1 MKTYP
6 YWWEFYKP
14 YHFQNCEVNN
24 ASYDLVVVG
33 AGYTGLCAASQ
44 ATSRGLKT
52 LLIDQL
58 ALGEGASTR
67 SAGMVSGGLNLG
79 KKINLFKEYGNETAN
94 KFIQESINSYEYLED
109 QINDYQDGVSY
120 QKTGRLVLAH
130 SKKKFNALKQK
141 ASLLNSISN
150 LEIQIIE
157 NLENEIVNDYY
168 KGGML
173 VGNAASVNPAK
184 LYKFFLDKALLNKVN
199 IFCPCKLLSHQKI
212 NQSYELQTSEGKIKS
227 QYLIIATNGYSEK
240 DIGNEHYNII
250 GVPSYIAATNILGQE
265 KVKKILPKLRMYS
278 DSKNDL
284 YYFRPSPDHKR
295 ILFGAFPIWAY
306 GMENSKLVKSF
317 FQKKIKRTLPD
328 IGNFSIEYIWGGKV
342 GVTFNT
348 LPMLKKIDNKIYVFG
363 CNGSGV
369 ALMPYLGY
377 QAANMLT
384 TNQNSSL
391 AISKIKNEK
400 NYFKYIIA
408 KLLPFLGLYYRFKEN
423 LENKFL

>member
-14 YHFQNCEVNN
+14 YHFKNCEVNN
-24 ASYDLVVVG
+24 TSYDLVVVG
-33 AGYTGLCAASQ
+33 AGYTGLCAAVQ

-52 LLIDQL
+52 LLIDQF

-109 QINDYQDGVSY
+109 QIYDNQDVVSY

-141 ASLLNSISN
+141 ANLLNSISN

-265 KVKKILPKLRMYS
+265 KVRNILPKLRMYS

-317 FQKKIKRTLPD
+317 FQKKIKQTLPN

-377 QAANMLT
+377 QAANILT

-391 AISKIKNEK
+391 TISKIKNEK

-408 KLLPFLGLYYRFKEN
+408 KLLPLLGFYYRFREN

>member
-1 MKTYP
+1 MKTFP

-14 YHFQNCEVNN
+14 YHFKNCEVNN
-24 ASYDLVVVG
+24 ATYDLVVVG
-33 AGYTGLCAASQ
+33 AGYTGLCAAAQ
-44 ATSRGLKT
+44 ATSRGLNT
-52 LLIDQL
+52 LIIDQF

-109 QINDYQDGVSY
+109 QINDNQDLVSF

-130 SKKKFNALKQK
+130 SKKKFDTLKQK

-173 VGNAASVNPAK
+173 VDNAASVNPAN

-227 QYLIIATNGYSEK
+227 RYLIIATNGYSEK

-265 KVKKILPKLRMYS
+265 RVQKILPKLRMYS

-328 IGNFSIEYIWGGKV
+328 IDNFSIEYIWGGKV

-423 LENKFL
+423 LENKCL

>member
-14 YHFQNCEVNN
+14 YHFKNCEVNN
-24 ASYDLVVVG
+24 TSYDLVVVG
-33 AGYTGLCAASQ
+33 AGYTGLCAAVQ
-44 ATSRGLKT
+44 ATSRGLNT
-52 LLIDQL
+52 LLIDQF

-109 QINDYQDGVSY
+109 QINDYQDVVSF

-212 NQSYELQTSEGKIKS
+212 NQSYELQTAEGKIKS

-265 KVKKILPKLRMYS
+265 KVRKILPKLRMYS

-317 FQKKIKRTLPD
+317 FQKKIKQTLPN

-377 QAANMLT
+377 QAANILT

-391 AISKIKNEK
+391 TISKIKNEK

-408 KLLPFLGLYYRFKEN
+408 KLLPLLGFYYRFREN

>member
-1 MKTYP
+1 LKTYP

-14 YHFQNCEVNN
+14 YHFKNCEVNN
-24 ASYDLVVVG
+24 TSYDLVVVG
-33 AGYTGLCAASQ
+33 AGYTGLCAAVQ
-44 ATSRGLKT
+44 ATSRGLNT
-52 LLIDQL
+52 LLIDQF

-109 QINDYQDGVSY
+109 QINDYQDVVSF

-265 KVKKILPKLRMYS
+265 KVRKILPKLRMYS

-317 FQKKIKRTLPD
+317 FQKKIKQTLPN
-328 IGNFSIEYIWGGKV
+328 ISNFSIEYIWGGKV

-377 QAANMLT
+377 QAANILT

-391 AISKIKNEK
+391 TISKIKNKK

-408 KLLPFLGLYYRFKEN
+408 KLLPLLGFYYRFREN

>member
-1 MKTYP
+1 LKTYP

-14 YHFQNCEVNN
+14 YHFQNTQVEN
-24 ASYDLVVVG
+24 SLYDLVVVG
-33 AGYTGLCAASQ
+33 AGYTGISAAIQ
-44 ATSRGLKT
+44 ASSKGLKT
-52 LLIDQL
+52 LIIDQL

-79 KKINLFKEYGNETAN
+79 KKINLFKDHGENIARQ
-94 KFIQESINSYEYLED
+94 FIQESIGSYEFLED
-109 QINDYQDGVSY
+109 QINHHHEEVSY

-141 ASLLNSISN
+141 TNLLNSFSN
-150 LEIQIIE
+150 LKIQLIE
-157 NLENEIVNDYY
+157 NLESEIINQYY

-173 VGNAASVNPAK
+173 VNNAASVNPAK
-184 LYKFFLDKALLNKVN
+184 LYSFFLDKALSGKVD
-199 IFCPCKLLSHQKI
+199 IFSPCKLLSHQKI
-212 NQSYELQTSEGKIKS
+212 DKFYELKTSEGKIRT

-250 GVPSYIAATNILGQE
+250 GVPSYIAATNLLGKE
-265 KVKKILPKLRMYS
+265 RVHKLLPKLRMYS

-295 ILFGAFPIWAY
+295 ILFGAFPVWAY
-306 GMENSKLVKSF
+306 GMENSKMVKSF
-317 FQKKIKRTLPD
+317 FQKKISLILPQ
-328 IGNFSIEYIWGGKV
+328 IKNFSIDYIWGGKV

-348 LPMLKKIDNKIYVFG
+348 LPMVKKINNKIYVFG

-377 QAANMLT
+377 QAANMIT
-384 TNQNSSL
+384 TNQNNNL
-391 AISKIKNEK
+391 VISKIKNDK
-400 NYFKYIIA
+400 NYFKFFII
-408 KLLPFLGLYYRFKEN
+408 KLLPFIGWYYRFKEN

>member
-1 MKTYP
+1 MKTFP

-14 YHFQNCEVNN
+14 YHFKNCEVNN
-24 ASYDLVVVG
+24 ATYDLVVVG
-33 AGYTGLCAASQ
+33 AGYTGLCAAAQ
-44 ATSRGLKT
+44 ATSRGLNT
-52 LLIDQL
+52 LIIDQF

-109 QINDYQDGVSY
+109 QINDNQDLVSF

-130 SKKKFNALKQK
+130 SKKKFDTLKQK
-141 ASLLNSISN
+141 ARLLNSISN

-173 VGNAASVNPAK
+173 VDNAASVNPAN

-408 KLLPFLGLYYRFKEN
+408 KLLPFLGLYYRLREN

>member
-14 YHFQNCEVNN
+14 YHFKNCEVNN
-24 ASYDLVVVG
+24 TSYDLVVVG
-33 AGYTGLCAASQ
+33 AGYTGLCAAVQ

-52 LLIDQL
+52 LLIDQF

-109 QINDYQDGVSY
+109 QIYDNQDVVSY

-265 KVKKILPKLRMYS
+265 KVRNILPKLRMYS

-317 FQKKIKRTLPD
+317 FQKKIKQTLPN

-377 QAANMLT
+377 QAANILT

-391 AISKIKNEK
+391 TISKIKNEK

-408 KLLPFLGLYYRFKEN
+408 KLLPLLGFYYRFREN

>member
-14 YHFQNCEVNN
+14 YHFKNCEVNN
-24 ASYDLVVVG
+24 TSYDLVVVG
-33 AGYTGLCAASQ
+33 AGYTGLCAAVQ
-44 ATSRGLKT
+44 ATSRGLNT
-52 LLIDQL
+52 LLIDQF

-109 QINDYQDGVSY
+109 QINDYQDVVSF

-265 KVKKILPKLRMYS
+265 KVRKILPKLRMYS

-317 FQKKIKRTLPD
+317 FQKKIKQTLPN

-377 QAANMLT
+377 QAANILT

-408 KLLPFLGLYYRFKEN
+408 KLLPLLGFYYRFREN

>member
-1 MKTYP
+1 MKTFP

-14 YHFQNCEVNN
+14 YHFKNCEVNN
-24 ASYDLVVVG
+24 ATYDLVVVG
-33 AGYTGLCAASQ
+33 AGYTGLCAAAQ
-44 ATSRGLKT
+44 ATSRGLNT
-52 LLIDQL
+52 LLIDQF

-94 KFIQESINSYEYLED
+94 QFIQESINSYEYLED
-109 QINDYQDGVSY
+109 QINDNQDLVSF

-173 VGNAASVNPAK
+173 VGNAASINPAN

-227 QYLIIATNGYSEK
+227 RYLIIATNGYSEK

-265 KVKKILPKLRMYS
+265 RVQKILPKLRMYS

-317 FQKKIKRTLPD
+317 FQKKIKRTLPN
-328 IGNFSIEYIWGGKV
+328 IGNFSIDYIWGGKV

-348 LPMLKKIDNKIYVFG
+348 LPMLKKIDNKIYVF
-363 CNGSGV
+363 SII
-369 ALMPYLGY
+369 YLIL
-377 QAANMLT
+377 Q
-384 TNQNSSL
+384 
-391 AISKIKNEK
+391 
-400 NYFKYIIA
+400 
-408 KLLPFLGLYYRFKEN
+408 
-423 LENKFL
+423 

>member
-14 YHFQNCEVNN
+14 YHFKNCEVNN
-24 ASYDLVVVG
+24 TSYDLVVVG
-33 AGYTGLCAASQ
+33 AGYTGLCAAVQ

-52 LLIDQL
+52 LLIDQF

-109 QINDYQDGVSY
+109 QIYDNQDGVSY

-130 SKKKFNALKQK
+130 SKKKFDALKQK

-265 KVKKILPKLRMYS
+265 KVRKILPKLRMYS

-317 FQKKIKRTLPD
+317 FQKKIKQTLPN

-377 QAANMLT
+377 QAANILT

-391 AISKIKNEK
+391 TISKIKNEK

-408 KLLPFLGLYYRFKEN
+408 KLLPLLGFYYRFREN

>member
-14 YHFQNCEVNN
+14 YHFKNCEVNN
-24 ASYDLVVVG
+24 TSYDLVVVG
-33 AGYTGLCAASQ
+33 AGYTGLCAAVQ
-44 ATSRGLKT
+44 ATSRGLNT
-52 LLIDQL
+52 LLIDQF

-109 QINDYQDGVSY
+109 QINDYQDVVSF

-265 KVKKILPKLRMYS
+265 KVRNILPKLRMYS

-317 FQKKIKRTLPD
+317 FQKKIKQTLPN

-377 QAANMLT
+377 QAANILT

-408 KLLPFLGLYYRFKEN
+408 KLLPLLGFYYRFREN

>member
-1 MKTYP
+1 MHIYLFCVYLDTY
-6 YWWEFYKP
+6 
-14 YHFQNCEVNN
+14 
-24 ASYDLVVVG
+24 
-33 AGYTGLCAASQ
+33 
-44 ATSRGLKT
+44 LKC
-52 LLIDQL
+52 L
-58 ALGEGASTR
+58 
-67 SAGMVSGGLNLG
+67 
-79 KKINLFKEYGNETAN
+79 
-94 KFIQESINSYEYLED
+94 NSYEYLED
-109 QINDYQDGVSY
+109 QINDYQDVVSF

-265 KVKKILPKLRMYS
+265 KMRKILPKLRMYS

-317 FQKKIKRTLPD
+317 FQKKIKQTLPN

-377 QAANMLT
+377 QAANILT

-391 AISKIKNEK
+391 TISKIKNEK
-400 NYFKYIIA
+400 NYFKHIIA
-408 KLLPFLGLYYRFKEN
+408 KLLPLLGFYYRFREN

>member
-14 YHFQNCEVNN
+14 YHFQNTQVSN
-24 ASYDLVVVG
+24 SLYDLVVVG
-33 AGYTGLCAASQ
+33 AGYTGVNAAIQ
-44 ATSRGLKT
+44 ASSKGLKT
-52 LLIDQL
+52 LLIDQI

-79 KKINLFKEYGNETAN
+79 KKINLFKDYGEDLAK
-94 KFIQESINSYEYLED
+94 KFIQESIGSYEYLED
-109 QINDYQDGVSY
+109 QINHHIEEVSY

-130 SKKKFNALKQK
+130 SRKKLDALRQK
-141 ASLLNSISN
+141 TNLLNSLSN

-157 NLENEIVNDYY
+157 SLENEINNNYY

-173 VGNAASVNPAK
+173 VKNAASVNPAK
-184 LYKFFLDKALLNKVN
+184 LYNFFLEKALSNKVD
-199 IFCPCKLLSHQKI
+199 IFSPCKLLSHQKI
-212 NQSYELQTSEGKIKS
+212 DEYYVLKTSEGKIKT

-240 DIGNEHYNII
+240 NIGNEHYNII

-265 KVKKILPKLRMYS
+265 KVQKLLPKLRMYS

-295 ILFGAFPIWAY
+295 ILFGAFPVWAY
-306 GMENSKLVKSF
+306 GMENSNMVKSF
-317 FQKKIKRTLPD
+317 FYKKINLILPNID
-328 IGNFSIEYIWGGKV
+328 NFSIDCIWGGKV

-348 LPMLKKIDNKIYVFG
+348 LPMVKKTSNKVFVLG

-384 TNQNSSL
+384 TNQNSDL
-391 AISKIKNEK
+391 IISKIKNDK
-400 NYFKYIIA
+400 NYFKSLIV
-408 KLLPFLGLYYRFKEN
+408 KLLPLLGWYYRFKEN
-423 LENKFL
+423 FENKFL

>member
-14 YHFQNCEVNN
+14 YHFKNCEVNN
-24 ASYDLVVVG
+24 TSYDLVVVG
-33 AGYTGLCAASQ
+33 AGYTGLCAAVQ
-44 ATSRGLKT
+44 ATSRGLNT
-52 LLIDQL
+52 LLIDQF

-109 QINDYQDGVSY
+109 QINDYQDVVSF

-265 KVKKILPKLRMYS
+265 KVRKILPKLRMYS

-317 FQKKIKRTLPD
+317 FQKKIKQTLPN

-369 ALMPYLGY
+369 ALMPFLGY
-377 QAANMLT
+377 QAANILT

-391 AISKIKNEK
+391 TISKIKNEK

-408 KLLPFLGLYYRFKEN
+408 KLLPLLGFYYRFREN

>member
-14 YHFQNCEVNN
+14 YHFKNCEVNN
-24 ASYDLVVVG
+24 TSYDLVVVG
-33 AGYTGLCAASQ
+33 AGYTGLCAAVQ
-44 ATSRGLKT
+44 ATSRGLNT
-52 LLIDQL
+52 LLIDQF

-109 QINDYQDGVSY
+109 QIYDNQDGVSY

-130 SKKKFNALKQK
+130 SKKKFDALKQK

-265 KVKKILPKLRMYS
+265 KVQKILPKLRMYS

-317 FQKKIKRTLPD
+317 FQKKIKQTLPN

-377 QAANMLT
+377 QAANILT

-391 AISKIKNEK
+391 TISKIKNEK

-408 KLLPFLGLYYRFKEN
+408 KLLPLLGFYYRFREN

>member
-1 MKTYP
+1 LKTYP

-14 YHFQNCEVNN
+14 YHFKNCEVNN
-24 ASYDLVVVG
+24 TSYDLVVVG
-33 AGYTGLCAASQ
+33 AGYTGLCAAVQ
-44 ATSRGLKT
+44 ATSRGLNT
-52 LLIDQL
+52 LLIDQF

-109 QINDYQDGVSY
+109 QINDYQDVVSF

-265 KVKKILPKLRMYS
+265 KVRNILPKLRMYS

-317 FQKKIKRTLPD
+317 FQKKIRQTLPNT
-328 IGNFSIEYIWGGKV
+328 GNFSIEYIWGGKV

-377 QAANMLT
+377 QAANILT

-391 AISKIKNEK
+391 TISKIKNEK

-408 KLLPFLGLYYRFKEN
+408 KLLPLLGFYYRFREN

>member
-14 YHFQNCEVNN
+14 YHFQNTQVSNS
-24 ASYDLVVVG
+24 SYDLVVVG
-33 AGYTGLCAASQ
+33 AGYTGVNAAIQ
-44 ATSRGLKT
+44 ASSKGLKT
-52 LLIDQL
+52 LLIDQI

-79 KKINLFKEYGNETAN
+79 KKINLFKDYGEDLAK
-94 KFIQESINSYEYLED
+94 KFIQESIGSYEYLED
-109 QINDYQDGVSY
+109 QINHQQEEVSY

-130 SKKKFNALKQK
+130 SKKKLDALRQK
-141 ASLLNSISN
+141 TNLLNSLSN
-150 LEIQIIE
+150 LEIEIIE
-157 NLENEIVNDYY
+157 NLESEINNNYY

-173 VGNAASVNPAK
+173 VKNAASVNPAK
-184 LYKFFLDKALLNKVN
+184 LYNFFFDKALSNKVD
-199 IFCPCKLLSHQKI
+199 IFSPCKLLSHQKI
-212 NQSYELQTSEGKIKS
+212 DEYYVLKTSEGKIKT

-265 KVKKILPKLRMYS
+265 KVQKLLPKLRMYS

-295 ILFGAFPIWAY
+295 ILFGAFPVWAY
-306 GMENSKLVKSF
+306 GMENSNMVKSF
-317 FQKKIKRTLPD
+317 FYKKISLILPD
-328 IGNFSIEYIWGGKV
+328 IDNFSIDYIWGGKV

-348 LPMLKKIDNKIYVFG
+348 LPMVKKTNNKIFVLG

-384 TNQNSSL
+384 TNQNSDL
-391 AISKIKNEK
+391 IISKIKNDK
-400 NYFKYIIA
+400 NYFKSLIV
-408 KLLPFLGLYYRFKEN
+408 KLLPLLGWYYRFKEN
-423 LENKFL
+423 FENKFL

>member
-14 YHFQNCEVNN
+14 YHFKNCEVNN
-24 ASYDLVVVG
+24 TSYDLVVVG
-33 AGYTGLCAASQ
+33 AGYTGLCAAVQ
-44 ATSRGLKT
+44 ATSRSLNT
-52 LLIDQL
+52 LLIDQF

-109 QINDYQDGVSY
+109 QINDYQDVVSF

-265 KVKKILPKLRMYS
+265 KVRKILPKLRMYS

-317 FQKKIKRTLPD
+317 FQKKIKQTLPN

-391 AISKIKNEK
+391 TISKIKNEK

-408 KLLPFLGLYYRFKEN
+408 KLLPLLGFYYRFREN

>member
-14 YHFQNCEVNN
+14 YHFKNCEVNN
-24 ASYDLVVVG
+24 TSYDLVVVG
-33 AGYTGLCAASQ
+33 AGYTGLCAAVQ

-52 LLIDQL
+52 LLIDQF

-109 QINDYQDGVSY
+109 QINDYQDVVSF

-265 KVKKILPKLRMYS
+265 KVRKILPKLRMYS

-317 FQKKIKRTLPD
+317 FQKKIKQTLPN

-377 QAANMLT
+377 QAANILT

-391 AISKIKNEK
+391 TISKIKNEK

-408 KLLPFLGLYYRFKEN
+408 KLLPLLGFYYRFREN

>member
-14 YHFQNCEVNN
+14 YHFKNCEVNN
-24 ASYDLVVVG
+24 TSYDLVVVG
-33 AGYTGLCAASQ
+33 AGYTGLCAAVQ
-44 ATSRGLKT
+44 ATSRGLNT
-52 LLIDQL
+52 LLIDQF

-109 QINDYQDGVSY
+109 QINDYQDVVSF

-157 NLENEIVNDYY
+157 NLDNEIVNDYY

-265 KVKKILPKLRMYS
+265 KVRKILPKLRMYS

-317 FQKKIKRTLPD
+317 FQKKIKQTLPN

-377 QAANMLT
+377 QAANILT

-391 AISKIKNEK
+391 TISKIKNEK

-408 KLLPFLGLYYRFKEN
+408 KLLPLLGFYYRFREN

>member
-1 MKTYP
+1 LKTYP

-14 YHFQNCEVNN
+14 YHFKNCEVNN
-24 ASYDLVVVG
+24 TSYDLVVVG
-33 AGYTGLCAASQ
+33 AGYTGLCAAVQ
-44 ATSRGLKT
+44 ATSRGLNT
-52 LLIDQL
+52 LLIDQF

-109 QINDYQDGVSY
+109 QINDYQDVVSF

-265 KVKKILPKLRMYS
+265 KVRKILPKLRMYS

-317 FQKKIKRTLPD
+317 FQKKIKQTLPN
-328 IGNFSIEYIWGGKV
+328 ISNFSIEYIWGGKV

-377 QAANMLT
+377 QAANILT

-408 KLLPFLGLYYRFKEN
+408 KLLPLLGFYYRFREN

>member
-14 YHFQNCEVNN
+14 YHFKNCEVNN
-24 ASYDLVVVG
+24 TSYDLVVVG
-33 AGYTGLCAASQ
+33 AGYTGLCAAVQ
-44 ATSRGLKT
+44 ATSRGLNT
-52 LLIDQL
+52 LLIDQF

-109 QINDYQDGVSY
+109 QINDYQDVVSF

-173 VGNAASVNPAK
+173 VGNAASVNPAE

-265 KVKKILPKLRMYS
+265 KVRKILPKLRMYS

-317 FQKKIKRTLPD
+317 FQKKIKQTLPN

-377 QAANMLT
+377 QAANILT

-391 AISKIKNEK
+391 TISKIKNEK

-408 KLLPFLGLYYRFKEN
+408 KLLPLLGFYYRFREN

>member
-1 MKTYP
+1 MKTFP

-14 YHFQNCEVNN
+14 YHFKNCEVNN
-24 ASYDLVVVG
+24 ATYDLVVVG
-33 AGYTGLCAASQ
+33 AGYTGLCAAAQ
-44 ATSRGLKT
+44 ATSRGLNT
-52 LLIDQL
+52 LLIDQF

-109 QINDYQDGVSY
+109 QINDNQDLVSF

-130 SKKKFNALKQK
+130 SKKKFDALKQK

-150 LEIQIIE
+150 LKIQIIE

-173 VGNAASVNPAK
+173 VDNAASVNPAN

-227 QYLIIATNGYSEK
+227 RYLIIATNGYSEK

-265 KVKKILPKLRMYS
+265 RVQKILPKLRMYS

-306 GMENSKLVKSF
+306 GMENSKLVKSSCSSSCHC
-317 FQKKIKRTLPD
+317 
-328 IGNFSIEYIWGGKV
+328 GSFSISCSKCV
-342 GVTFNT
+342 
-348 LPMLKKIDNKIYVFG
+348 
-363 CNGSGV
+363 
-369 ALMPYLGY
+369 
-377 QAANMLT
+377 
-384 TNQNSSL
+384 SL
-391 AISKIKNEK
+391 FTS
-400 NYFKYIIA
+400 
-408 KLLPFLGLYYRFKEN
+408 L
-423 LENKFL
+423 

>member
-14 YHFQNCEVNN
+14 YHFKNCEVNN
-24 ASYDLVVVG
+24 TSYDLVVVG
-33 AGYTGLCAASQ
+33 AGYTGLCAAVQ
-44 ATSRGLKT
+44 ATSRGLNT
-52 LLIDQL
+52 LLIDQF

-109 QINDYQDGVSY
+109 QIYDNQDGVSY

-130 SKKKFNALKQK
+130 SKKKFDALKQK

-265 KVKKILPKLRMYS
+265 KVRKILPKLRMYS

-317 FQKKIKRTLPD
+317 FQKKIKQTLPN

-377 QAANMLT
+377 QAANILT

-391 AISKIKNEK
+391 TISKIKNEK

-408 KLLPFLGLYYRFKEN
+408 KLLPLLGFYYRFREN

>member
-14 YHFQNCEVNN
+14 YHFKNCEVNN
-24 ASYDLVVVG
+24 TSYDLVVVG
-33 AGYTGLCAASQ
+33 AGYTGLCAAVQ
-44 ATSRGLKT
+44 ATSRGLNT
-52 LLIDQL
+52 LLIDQF

-109 QINDYQDGVSY
+109 QINDYQDVVSF

-265 KVKKILPKLRMYS
+265 KVRKILPKLRMYS

-317 FQKKIKRTLPD
+317 FQKKIKQTLPN

-377 QAANMLT
+377 QAANILT

-391 AISKIKNEK
+391 TISKIKNEK

-408 KLLPFLGLYYRFKEN
+408 KLLPLLGFYYRFREN

>member
-1 MKTYP
+1 LKTYP

-14 YHFQNCEVNN
+14 YHFKNCEVNN
-24 ASYDLVVVG
+24 TSYDLVVVG
-33 AGYTGLCAASQ
+33 AGYTGLCAAVQ
-44 ATSRGLKT
+44 ATSRGLNT
-52 LLIDQL
+52 LLIDQF

-109 QINDYQDGVSY
+109 QINDYQDVVSF

-265 KVKKILPKLRMYS
+265 KVRKILPKLRMYS

-317 FQKKIKRTLPD
+317 FQKKIKQTLPN

-377 QAANMLT
+377 QAANILT

-391 AISKIKNEK
+391 TISKIKNEK

-408 KLLPFLGLYYRFKEN
+408 KLLPLLGFYYRFREN

>member
-14 YHFQNCEVNN
+14 YHFKNCEVNN
-24 ASYDLVVVG
+24 TSYDLVVVG
-33 AGYTGLCAASQ
+33 AGYTGLCAAVQ
-44 ATSRGLKT
+44 ATSRGLNT
-52 LLIDQL
+52 LLIDQF

-109 QINDYQDGVSY
+109 QINDYQDVVSF

-173 VGNAASVNPAK
+173 VGNAASVNPSK

-265 KVKKILPKLRMYS
+265 KVRKILPKLRMYS

-317 FQKKIKRTLPD
+317 FQKKIKQTLPN

-377 QAANMLT
+377 QAANILT
-384 TNQNSSL
+384 TNKNSSL
-391 AISKIKNEK
+391 TISKIKNEK

-408 KLLPFLGLYYRFKEN
+408 KLLPLLGFYYRFREN

>member
-14 YHFQNCEVNN
+14 YHFKNCEVNN
-24 ASYDLVVVG
+24 TSYDLVVVG
-33 AGYTGLCAASQ
+33 AGYTGLCAAVQ
-44 ATSRGLKT
+44 ATSRGLNT
-52 LLIDQL
+52 LLIDQF

-109 QINDYQDGVSY
+109 QINDYQDVVSF

-250 GVPSYIAATNILGQE
+250 GVPSYIVATNILGQE
-265 KVKKILPKLRMYS
+265 KLRKILPKLRMYS

-317 FQKKIKRTLPD
+317 FQKKIKQTLPN

-377 QAANMLT
+377 QAANILT

-391 AISKIKNEK
+391 TISKIKNEK

-408 KLLPFLGLYYRFKEN
+408 KLLPLLGFYYRFREN

>member
-1 MKTYP
+1 LKTYP

-14 YHFQNCEVNN
+14 YHFKNCEVNN
-24 ASYDLVVVG
+24 TSYDLVVVG
-33 AGYTGLCAASQ
+33 AGYTGLCAAVQ
-44 ATSRGLKT
+44 ATSRGLNT
-52 LLIDQL
+52 LLIDQF

-109 QINDYQDGVSY
+109 QINDYQDVVSF

-227 QYLIIATNGYSEK
+227 RYLIIATNGYSDK

-265 KVKKILPKLRMYS
+265 KVRKILPKLRMYS

-317 FQKKIKRTLPD
+317 FQKKIKQTLPN

-377 QAANMLT
+377 QAANILT

-391 AISKIKNEK
+391 TISKIKNEK

-408 KLLPFLGLYYRFKEN
+408 KLLPLLGFYYRFREN